1 MSLNDYLFEGCD
13 DGCAPGLLSPV
24 HIAVVVG
31 NMAAT
36 YCCSDYL
43 GSSLNRGFRCQQ
55 LVCTKA
61 HKCMCVCVCAC
72 MCVCVRACACVV
84 CVCVYTY
91 VYIHVG
97 IVVICKYVCVCV
109 LALFS
114 HGENP
119 RSTKDATEGEGQSK
133 SSGNGRELNALTH
146 LSVCVYACL
155 L

>member
-61 HKCMCVCVCAC
+61 HKCMCVCVCVHAC
-72 MCVCVRACACVV
+72 VYVCVRVRVLCVCVCIRM
-84 CVCVYTY
+84 
-91 VYIHVG
+91 YIYMWV
-97 IVVICKYVCVCV
+97 
-109 LALFS
+109 
-114 HGENP
+114 
-119 RSTKDATEGEGQSK
+119 
-133 SSGNGRELNALTH
+133 
-146 LSVCVYACL
+146 
-155 L
+155 